1 MSGIVESCLDI
12 DAPLSEHGFQSFG
25 KEPVSSKDQAIYVS
39 DAVHWFLSE
48 PSPDI
53 SKSKSSNKDSSGKMD
68 TLLKARSYSSVLVPA
83 TSDHV
88 RGHCFYDVS
97 VGISEK
103 SFGQTRPDVS
113 ALKGNPAEIQVPS
126 SDLSLN
132 QVLVSKSLSSS
143 SSQSVICKSGVSH
156 PAQHNNCIDGTWN
169 GLVANGA
176 NELCNNSFTSA
187 SEHAHNS
194 CDVKD
199 AGVCTKTFENGS
211 VADLALESNTVISRI
226 IHNPGFTVVCA
237 ETFDESET
245 TPIVSEILKDEV
257 SLAEGGSLSLR
268 FQLPHNV
275 FYIQKVT
282 DTQDMQMTKD
292 SLFVFNYRVQNCHEE
307 GNEPESEVTRDSN
320 FELFEKLT
328 CKTDDESHR
337 SHSHRLFL
345 VCLLCHL
352 KFGAAESF
360 VTHAKSVHCVMSCTA
375 DVWLTEAKS
384 AILHKFGKDC
394 QPMIFSLK
402 LVSVKSVLSA
412 QPEKG
417 ESATSAD
424 RVLSS
429 PSCDLQVQRCPKYQQ
444 SKSLSGSVQQTV
456 VEDSEN
462 DMEASDRHMLCKAKS
477 DGQFPSATMGGTA
490 SESKISGTD
499 PSISDRL
506 NGGQKTP
513 KELSLDL
520 AKTTPQCKIS
530 PEVNLPDETVDS
542 SNVSS
547 TSYSRPFADG
557 IIKAEATSD
566 DPLSSRNDHVFTHGV
581 KMQPDIECF
590 STFTSSPEQ
599 KGTNDYDCL
608 SRVESNSVLESLRC
622 DEMESIGAYGLQLP
636 AQQSRN
642 SCKML
647 KCPRCNWHY
656 KYQETLEIHMR
667 EKHPETDAQCVYCIG
682 GQPHPRLARGEA
694 YTCGYKPYRCDV
706 CNYSTTTKGNLSIHM
721 QSDRHMNNIQE
732 VQSVGTRLAK
742 SPPTPP
748 PSMMSTDVCAFK
760 KSKPK
765 PSWRCDVCNYETNVS
780 RNLRIHMTSEKH
792 AHNILVMQQ
801 SSKSMSS
808 DLQMQLNHMAMVS
821 QDTSSL
827 LALSNPWGLAP
838 FAAFEQSMF
847 MRPPLP
853 RSLDL
858 PVDLTRPIKN
868 SVEPP
873 TGLSDWSSSKDLES
887 PMLYQ
892 CMICNAFGTDSLEA
906 LHQHEQLDRTG
917 RGSEHEGIIVIAGTY
932 ICSLCQYKSNLKAN
946 FQLHCKTDKHLQRL
960 QLINHIREGRPNIEW
975 CHLNANLGSLITV
988 RCNACDYSTNS
999 VYKMQIHSSDKD
1011 HNTNVH
1017 IFLELL
1023 SREKHIGMSKA
1034 KYYHCA
1040 TCDFTTHARF
1050 AMIQHA
1056 SSAQHCAHE
1065 QQYLAQLGQR
1075 DGGTGSGF
1083 CFGPFSVREFSQ
1095 EEEGVFAD
1103 HGKSLTKCSRF
1114 IISRFSISGN
1124 FKMELADLELRNFE
1138 HLKLLDLRLRDQSLE
1153 LSGFAN

>member
-1 MSGIVESCLDI
+1 MSGIVESCRDI

-48 PSPDI
+48 PPPDI
-53 SKSKSSNKDSSGKMD
+53 SKSKSSSKDSSGKMD
-68 TLLKARSYSSVLVPA
+68 TLLKARSYSSVHVPA

-103 SFGQTRPDVS
+103 SFGQAGPDVS
-113 ALKGNPAEIQVPS
+113 ALKGNPSEIQVPS

-143 SSQSVICKSGVSH
+143 SSQSVICKSGVSSYL
-156 PAQHNNCIDGTWN
+156 AQHNNCIEGTWN
-169 GLVANGA
+169 GLLANGA
-176 NELCNNSFTSA
+176 NELCNNSIS
-187 SEHAHNS
+187 SPEHARNR
-194 CDVKD
+194 CDAKD
-199 AGVCTKTFENGS
+199 TRDCTKAFENGS
-211 VADLALESNTVISRI
+211 VADLALESSSVISRI
-226 IHNPGFTVVCA
+226 IRHPGFTVVCG
-237 ETFDESET
+237 ETFDDTET
-245 TPIVSEILKDEV
+245 SPKVSEILKDEV
-257 SLAEGGSLSLR
+257 SLAERESLSLR

-275 FYIQKVT
+275 FYIQRLT
-282 DTQDMQMTKD
+282 DSSQDMQTAKD
-292 SLFVFNYRVQNCHEE
+292 SLFIFNYRVQNWHEDGTE
-307 GNEPESEVTRDSN
+307 LEFEATRNSS
-320 FELFEKLT
+320 FELFEKLREGT
-328 CKTDDESHR
+328 CKTDDESHL
-337 SHSHRLFL
+337 SHAHRLFL

-360 VTHAKSVHCVMSCTA
+360 VTHAKNVHCVMSCTA

-394 QPMIFSLK
+394 QPTIFSLK

-417 ESATSAD
+417 ESTASAD
-424 RVLSS
+424 RVLNS
-429 PSCDLQVQRCPKYQQ
+429 PSCDLQVWKRPNYQQ
-444 SKSLSGSVQQTV
+444 SKSCSGFVQQRV
-456 VEDSEN
+456 LEN
-462 DMEASDRHMLCKAKS
+462 NESDMDASGNHMLSKPNS
-477 DGQFPSATMGGTA
+477 DGKFLSTMKGTDN
-490 SESKISGTD
+490 ENKMSGTD
-499 PSISDRL
+499 LSTSDIL

-513 KELSLDL
+513 KELSLDM
-520 AKTTPQCKIS
+520 AKTTSQCKIS
-530 PEVNLPDETVDS
+530 PEVNLPDETLD
-542 SNVSS
+542 SS
-547 TSYSRPFADG
+547 TSYSRPFFDG
-557 IIKAEATSD
+557 IIKAEVIVD
-566 DPLSSRNDHVFTHGV
+566 NPLSSKSDHVFTHGV
-581 KMQPDIECF
+581 KMQPDMECF
-590 STFTSSPEQ
+590 SAFASSPEQ

-608 SRVESNSVLESLRC
+608 SRAESNCVPESMRC
-622 DEMESIGAYGLQLP
+622 DEMESMGAFGLQLP
-636 AQQSRN
+636 TQQSRN

-721 QSDRHMNNIQE
+721 QSDRHMNNVQE
-732 VQSVGTRLAK
+732 VQSVGARLAK

-748 PSMMSTDVCAFK
+748 PSTMSADVCAFK

-765 PSWRCDVCNYETNVS
+765 PSWRCDVCNYETNVA

-838 FAAFEQSMF
+838 FAFEQSMF

-873 TGLSDWSSSKDLES
+873 SGLSDWSSNKDLES

-975 CHLNANLGSLITV
+975 RHLNANLGSLITV

-1040 TCDFTTHARF
+1040 TCDFTTHARV

-1095 EEEGVFAD
+1095 EEEGVFVD
-1103 HGKSLTKCSRF
+1103 HGKLLTKCSRF
-1114 IISRFSISGN
+1114 IHFKFSISGSL
-1124 FKMELADLELRNFE
+1124 KRKDLAL
-1138 HLKLLDLRLRDQSLE
+1138 
-1153 LSGFAN
+1153 G